1 MLVKPCTVTRKGY
14 EDTSYVFPTWSP
26 ACGAFVA
33 RSGDVDRFVPR
44 ISAARPHADVDCMLG
59 PLVGSAAA
67 LVAASAAVAGHSL
80 GSLPASRTTSPFGG
94 SAVVHL
100 THVGRI
106 EVDLHASRP
115 LALRRVGC
123 IGASSPATTC
133 FVARH

>member
-1 MLVKPCTVTRKGY
+1 L
-14 EDTSYVFPTWSP
+14 
-26 ACGAFVA
+26 
-33 RSGDVDRFVPR
+33 GDVDRFVPR
-44 ISAARPHADVDCMLG
+44 IAAAPPHADVERMLG

-67 LVAASAAVAGHSL
+67 LVAATAAVAGYPL
-80 GSLPASRTTSPFGG
+80 GSPPASRTTSPFGG

-106 EVDLHASRP
+106 EIDLQASRP

-123 IGASSPATTC
+123 IGASSLATTC